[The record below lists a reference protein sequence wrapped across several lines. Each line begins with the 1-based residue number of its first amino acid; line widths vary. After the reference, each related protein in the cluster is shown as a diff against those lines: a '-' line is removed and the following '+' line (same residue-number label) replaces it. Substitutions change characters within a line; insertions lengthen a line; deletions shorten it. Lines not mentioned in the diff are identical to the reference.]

1 MFGIMEALLSFIR
14 RQVGLRTDAASST
27 GSLHAKIG
35 DIAEN
40 ELPKTQRARG
50 VNFTT
55 FNTTNTDLTTVLSVS
70 GRGELLILRN
80 RNAGS
85 TGDYAEYE
93 VTMDGTVI
101 FSGQTGQGGLSIN
114 GGNVWGWSQLMSGHV
129 VSGISG
135 VINAFSPNAA
145 CPDMYDGIPPIPF
158 NTSLLIKAKRVGTN
172 SVYGEVVYS
181 LEE

>member
-1 MFGIMEALLSFIR
+1 MRIGKK
-14 RQVGLRTDAASST
+14 TDAASAT
-27 GSLHAKIG
+27 GSLHAKVKNIV
-35 DIAEN
+35 DN
-40 ELPKTQRARG
+40 ELPKNQKARG
-50 VNFTT
+50 VNYTT
-55 FNTTNTDLTTVLSVS
+55 FNTANDTLTTVLSIS

-80 RNAGS
+80 RNAGQ

-101 FSGQTGQGGLSIN
+101 FSGQTGQGGLSIS

-129 VSGISG
+129 VGGIPG

-145 CPDMYDGIPPIPF
+145 CTDMYDGIPPIPF

>member
-1 MFGIMEALLSFIR
+1 MRIGKK
-14 RQVGLRTDAASST
+14 TDAASAT
-27 GSLHAKIG
+27 GNLHAKVKNIV
-35 DIAEN
+35 DN

-50 VNFTT
+50 VSITS
-55 FNTTNTDLTTVLSVS
+55 FNTSNTSLTTVLSIS

-80 RNAGS
+80 RNAGQ

-101 FSGQTGQGGLSIN
+101 FSGQTGRGGLSIN
-114 GGNVWGWSQLMSGHV
+114 GGNDWGWSQLMSGHV
-129 VSGISG
+129 VSGIPG

-145 CPDMYDGIPPIPF
+145 CTDMYDGIPPIPF
-158 NTSLLIKAKRVGTN
+158 NTSLLIKACRVGTGTCC
-172 SVYGEVVYS
+172 GEVVYS